1 MTNKLSTFPKTQLVI
16 VTEAVLEKPLLRE
29 ARERGAQSWTV
40 CDVRG
45 AWHEGERSGDWEA
58 ERSIELKLV
67 CEAAV
72 AESLAEHVLS
82 TYARNYSV
90 AISLSTVSVL
100 RPERF

>member
-1 MTNKLSTFPKTQLVI
+1 MTTRLSTFPKTQLVI

-29 ARERGAQSWTV
+29 ARERGAQSWSV
-40 CDVRG
+40 SDVRG

-67 CEAAV
+67 CDASV
-72 AESLAEHVLS
+72 AEALAEHVLT
-82 TYARNYSV
+82 TYAPNYSV
-90 AISLSTVSVL
+90 TISLSTVSVL